1 MSLKIL
7 SLSEILT
14 GNKEEIK
21 EKEKQLQEFLNTFE
35 TISVTGN
42 KAAQDVENFLK
53 TKAINF
59 DKQSLSRTH
68 LVVSTFQGKP
78 ILVGYFT
85 ITNKPLLFTKKMLGK
100 CSNSLRSR
108 LNQKGE
114 RMRNSENLLIQGF
127 LIAQIGKNYSEEAL
141 KTKAVTG
148 KDLLTLAYEMIDEV
162 QKISAGSYVWVEY
175 EDVDRLRDFYKDFGF
190 TEIKDHLSENGL
202 RMAILKIK

>member
-1 MSLKIL
+1 
-7 SLSEILT
+7 
-14 GNKEEIK
+14 
-21 EKEKQLQEFLNTFE
+21 
-35 TISVTGN
+35 
-42 KAAQDVENFLK
+42 
-53 TKAINF
+53 
-59 DKQSLSRTH
+59 
-68 LVVSTFQGKP
+68 
-78 ILVGYFT
+78 
-85 ITNKPLLFTKKMLGK
+85 
-100 CSNSLRSR
+100 
-108 LNQKGE
+108 
-114 RMRNSENLLIQGF
+114 MRNSENLLIQGF

>member
-1 MSLKIL
+1 VSLKIL

-42 KAAQDVENFLK
+42 NAAQDVENFLK

-68 LVVSTFQGKP
+68 LVISTFQDKP

-85 ITNKPLLFTKKMLGK
+85 ITNKPLLFTKRMLGK
-100 CSNSLRSR
+100 CSNNLRSR

-127 LIAQIGKNYSEEAL
+127 LIAQIGKNYSENAL

-175 EDVDRLRDFYKDFGF
+175 EDVERLRDFYKDFGF
-190 TEIKDHLSENGL
+190 IEIKDHLSENGL

>member
-7 SLSEILT
+7 SLSEILI
-14 GNKEEIK
+14 GNKDEIK
-21 EKEKQLQEFLNTFE
+21 SKEKQLQEFLNTFE

-42 KAAQDVENFLK
+42 KAAQDVKNFLK

-59 DKQSLSRTH
+59 DKQGLSRTH
-68 LVVSTFQGKP
+68 LVISTFQGNP

-85 ITNKPLLFTKKMLGK
+85 ITNKPLLFTKRMLGK
-100 CSNSLRSR
+100 CSNSLKGR

-114 RMRNSENLLIQGF
+114 KMSNSENLLIQGF

-148 KDLLTLAYEMIDEV
+148 KDLLTLAYGMIDEA

-175 EDVDRLRDFYKDFGF
+175 EDVDRLREFYKDFGF
-190 TEIKDHLSENGL
+190 IEIQDHVSENGL